1 MAAPHVLDVT
11 DASFP
16 TAVLEESR
24 KRPVIVDFWAPW
36 CGPCRALSPVLEKL
50 AAQGEGR
57 FVIAKVNTDENP
69 RFAGEFGVRGIPAV
83 FAVKDGEVVDA
94 FTGALPEPQVRAFLN
109 KVAPSP
115 ADALATGALA
125 ALQAKNDGAAARLLA
140 QLVAVAPKDL
150 RGLVG
155 LAVVAA
161 RAGRPD
167 EARAHLDAVT
177 TATAGGALPPALQPL
192 VAEARLLLQTAG
204 GDLAAARAAVE
215 RSPDDV
221 DAVLQLGALLFAAGD
236 TAGCFDA
243 LLGALG
249 KVKGPRRD
257 DLRKRLVELFDVAGA
272 RTPVVEAA
280 RSRLA
285 ALWFS

>member
-1 MAAPHVLDVT
+1 MPAPHVLDVT
-11 DASFP
+11 DATFP
-16 TAVLEESR
+16 TAVLEESK

-57 FVIAKVNTDENP
+57 FVVAKVNTDENP

-83 FAVKDGEVVDA
+83 FAIKDGEVVDT
-94 FTGALPEPQVRAFLN
+94 FTGALPEPQVKAFLN

-115 ADALATGALA
+115 GDALATGARA
-125 ALQAKNDGAAARLLA
+125 ALAAKNDASAARLLQ
-140 QLVAVAPKDL
+140 QLRTVAPGDV
-150 RGLVG
+150 RGVVG

-161 RAGRPD
+161 RAGQKD
-167 EARAHLDAVT
+167 EARALL
-177 TATAGGALPPALQPL
+177 AGLPANLPADWTSLA
-192 VAEARLLLQTAG
+192 AEARLLVDVE
-204 GDLAAARAAVE
+204 GDLDAARAAVAAA
-215 RSPDDV
+215 PDNV
-221 DAVLQLGALLFAAGD
+221 DAVLKLGGLLFAQGQTEA
-236 TAGCFDA
+236 AFDA
-243 LLGALG
+243 LLQGIS

-257 DLRKRLVELFDVAGA
+257 DLRKRLVELFDVVGA
-272 RTPVVEAA
+272 RAPVVEAA

>member
-1 MAAPHVLDVT
+1 MPAPHVLDVT
-11 DASFP
+11 DATFP
-16 TAVLEESR
+16 TAVLEESK

-50 AAQGEGR
+50 ADKGAGR
-57 FVIAKVNTDENP
+57 FVVAKVNTDENP

-115 ADALATGALA
+115 GDALATGALA
-125 ALQAKNDGAAARLLA
+125 ALKAKNDGAAARLFE
-140 QLVAVAPKDL
+140 QLRAVAPGDV
-150 RGLVG
+150 RAAVG

-161 RAGRPD
+161 RAGKKD
-167 EARAHLDAVT
+167 EARALLGTVAAV
-177 TATAGGALPPALQPL
+177 PAELASL
-192 VAEARLLLQTAG
+192 AAEARLLLDAV
-204 GDLAAARAAVE
+204 GDVDAAKAAVAAA
-215 RSPDDV
+215 PGDV
-221 DAVLQLGALLFAAGD
+221 DAVLQLGGLLFAQGQTEPA
-236 TAGCFDA
+236 FDA
-243 LLGALG
+243 LLAGVA

-257 DLRKRLVELFDVAGA
+257 ELRKRLVELFDVVGA
-272 RTPVVEAA
+272 RDPIVEAA

>member
-1 MAAPHVLDVT
+1 VASPHVVDVT

-50 AAQGEGR
+50 ADKGEGR
-57 FVIAKVNTDENP
+57 FLIAKVNTDDNP

-109 KVAPSP
+109 KIAPSP
-115 ADALATGALA
+115 GDALATGARA
-125 ALQAKNDGAAARLLA
+125 ALLGKNDGVATRLLA
-140 QLVAVAPKDL
+140 ELRAVAPADV
-150 RGLVG
+150 RGAVG

-161 RAGRPD
+161 RAGRKD
-167 EARAHLDAVT
+167 EARSLLPAPSTAV
-177 TATAGGALPPALQPL
+177 PAEWTNF
-192 VAEARLLLQTAG
+192 VAEARLLVEVD
-204 GDLAAARAAVE
+204 GDVDAARAAVE
-215 RSPDDV
+215 AAPTDV
-221 DAVLQLGALLFAAGD
+221 DAVLRLGGLLFAQGQTEA
-236 TAGCFDA
+236 AFDA
-243 LLGALG
+243 LLAGLSH
-249 KVKGPRRD
+249 VKGARRD
-257 DLRKRLVELFDVAGA
+257 DLRKRLVDLFEVAGP